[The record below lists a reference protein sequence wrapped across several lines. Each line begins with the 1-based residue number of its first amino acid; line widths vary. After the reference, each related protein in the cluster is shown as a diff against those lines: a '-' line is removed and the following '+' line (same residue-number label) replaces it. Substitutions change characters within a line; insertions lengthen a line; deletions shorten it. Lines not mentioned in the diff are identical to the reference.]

1 MAEAIG
7 SELCVN
13 KYLYIGHEQQP
24 IYQIFNEKVDPV
36 PGNRETKRSQKIYQK
51 NYGRI
56 KPLSS
61 RNFSTYITCCNLV
74 LVNIFVP
81 HFRIHLYRLL
91 VSSPGTFIP
100 AIKKVRVF
108 HRLHTHALAQ
118 KRTHPYY

>member
-24 IYQIFNEKVDPV
+24 IYQIFNAKADPV

-56 KPLSS
+56 KPLSN

-81 HFRIHLYRLL
+81 QSAAEILIYSINLL
-91 VSSPGTFIP
+91 AV
-100 AIKKVRVF
+100 
-108 HRLHTHALAQ
+108 L
-118 KRTHPYY
+118 HPYDEKIP

>member
-24 IYQIFNEKVDPV
+24 IYQIFNAKT
-36 PGNRETKRSQKIYQK
+36 NRVSGQRKTQRSQKIYQK

-100 AIKKVRVF
+100 AIKKLRVF
-108 HRLHTHALAQ
+108 QRLHTHALAQ
-118 KRTHPYY
+118 KRAHPYY